1 MLSLDKCVFIA
12 EKQIKPPGRFLT
24 ACLEF
29 PEFYIFN
36 YLPREHFVGTTF
48 PVVSKKDGNIST
60 YDISTNP
67 EAFYNA
73 KDVTTKAKLYVKR

>member
-1 MLSLDKCVFIA
+1 MLSLDKCILIA

-36 YLPREHFVGTTF
+36 YLPKEQLIGTTF
-48 PVVSKKDGNIST
+48 PVVNKKDGSVST

-67 EAFYNA
+67 EAFYNV
-73 KDVTTKAKLYVKR
+73 KDVTTKAKLHIKR